1 MLGQVY
7 LSFSEQLGSDNK
19 DTFFTTLRS
28 HAGQLWERMFLSESS
43 PEALFT
49 DCFTQA
55 VLSTHSVGNN
65 GAAEVAKAMFESYL
79 SLSAENIVFQDGALD
94 TLAKLS
100 ARGFITGIITNG
112 IEAVQ
117 LGKIHKLDLQ
127 NIVDHVTV
135 SAQARAHK
143 PHQAVFDLAL
153 SRAGVQAQQA
163 WQVGDHAT
171 NDVAGAIR
179 AGMSGVHYDPS
190 GELHKTAFI
199 DLAENPT
206 HSISH
211 LSDVLEL
218 IK

>member
-1 MLGQVY
+1 
-7 LSFSEQLGSDNK
+7 
-19 DTFFTTLRS
+19 
-28 HAGQLWERMFLSESS
+28 MFLSDSS
-43 PEALFT
+43 PESLFI

-55 VLSTHSVGNN
+55 IFSTNTVDESD
-65 GAAEVAKAMFESYL
+65 ATSMATAMFENYL
-79 SLSAENIVFQDGALD
+79 SLSADNIHFQDGALD
-94 TLAKLS
+94 TMAKLS

-112 IEAVQ
+112 IEAIQ
-117 LGKIHKLDLQ
+117 LGKIHKLGLQ

-153 SRAGVQAQQA
+153 SRAGVQAEQA

-179 AGMSGVHYDPS
+179 IGMGGIHYDPS
-190 GELHKTAFI
+190 GELHKTAFT

-206 HSISH
+206 HSIKH
-211 LSDVLEL
+211 LSQVLDLLDQTPE
-218 IK
+218 